1 MSILIWHALSFNSN
15 LRLVEVWCHCITPD
29 NLPWLGLLAVNLKIW
44 IWARLKSKSSKLGLT
59 ARDPSIILKGNLFHL
74 INFLFLHI
82 LVLSLHFQSPNLY
95 HMFVH
100 LTKCQNKPLQKIRK
114 LYSLMILIQWPSHT
128 DSLPEKRIEY
138 DSYESI
144 LQLSR
149 LLSNSKRYL
158 TLVRWQ
164 SNRASWVN
172 WSWFFYLSRFI
183 LYPSKSHPNPQL
195 ILLCLFSVQN
205 MPLFRSLKRDTPRLQ
220 NVFKLR

>member
-1 MSILIWHALSFNSN
+1 
-15 LRLVEVWCHCITPD
+15 
-29 NLPWLGLLAVNLKIW
+29 
-44 IWARLKSKSSKLGLT
+44 
-59 ARDPSIILKGNLFHL
+59 
-74 INFLFLHI
+74 
-82 LVLSLHFQSPNLY
+82 
-95 HMFVH
+95 
-100 LTKCQNKPLQKIRK
+100 
-114 LYSLMILIQWPSHT
+114 MILIQWPSHT

-172 WSWFFYLSRFI
+172 YSWFFYLSRFI

-220 NVFKLR
+220 NVFKLRYKTNKKVGRYTKLGQSSSLFKVIKNWPSWRTGTSIDLKISITL